1 MPLWIVF
8 IVVSF
13 LLGLSI
19 SFLLDYPF
27 QSLERAFCSVV
38 VGHALSIWLVFLL
51 ACMNKSLSIRVILLC
66 IGLCAFASIILFRQ
80 TKKAGIWDFTGLKA
94 KLSVIWFEDKYSLS
108 FIIGVLLYV
117 AFMNLYGVFRPDAAG
132 SLFAFHTV
140 WADYPFHTSI
150 ITSFVYRDTFSFP
163 LAHPQFLNLETHY
176 PFIMDFYS
184 AVLMKGGLD
193 LRSAIIIPN
202 ILFQLSLFGLLYLL
216 AYRLTGLKGAGIC
229 ATVIFILAGFPGG
242 LQATGIHFLNP
253 MYAVIMPQRTAIIG
267 MAISFVVYLLLFHA
281 LCASKKENMAAL
293 ERTGT
298 HKELMLA
305 GMLIG
310 LLPYIHA
317 HSFIATGFVAL
328 FLAVFSVIKNPFK
341 KSVYGKM
348 LRKEDLK
355 IFIFLFP
362 PLLLLSLP
370 QILYIRTGVSQDFL
384 VFFPGW
390 ADTNRDM
397 IMGFDW
403 SSFVPAVLSTAK
415 TLDFLTMFWALNA
428 GGLIILLSLGFLKAR
443 NETRIFYLPFLL
455 LFVIANVVKFQPWYF
470 DNYKLFLH
478 WLALTSVMAALALC
492 RLNDVTKTKKSK
504 KTLAA
509 LSIAVLLI
517 ASTVF
522 GVVTHV
528 TMVQNTYMVWSGEE
542 IEMAAWVRANT
553 TPDSVFLTGSAHNH
567 PIPALTGRQRV
578 MGYEGWLWSHGIDWT
593 SISARKKDEIAMYK
607 GNYTLL
613 QSYGVDYVC
622 IGPYEKT
629 FAQEN
634 SFAINDTAFD
644 DETRFEL
651 AYDKEIAGEGWRIY
665 KVKTPSIP
673 A

>member
-1 MPLWIVF
+1 MPLWILF

-13 LLGLSI
+13 LLGLSV
-19 SFLLDYPF
+19 SLLLNYPF
-27 QSLERAFCSVV
+27 QRIERAFFSFV

-51 ACMNKSLSIRVILLC
+51 LCMNKSLSIGIILLC
-66 IGLCAFASIILFRQ
+66 VGICAFASIILFRQ
-80 TKKAGIWDFTGLKA
+80 TKKAGKWIFTDLKG
-94 KLSVIWFEDKYSLS
+94 KIEETWYEDKYTLS
-108 FIIGVLLYV
+108 FLVFVLLYV
-117 AFMNLYGVFRPDAAG
+117 AGMNLYGVFRPDDAG
-132 SLFAFHTV
+132 SLYAFHTV

-163 LAHPQFLNLETHY
+163 LANPQFLDLETHY

-193 LRSAIIIPN
+193 LRSSIIIPN
-202 ILFQLSLFGLLYLL
+202 ILFQLSLFGLLYFL
-216 AYRLTGLKGAGIC
+216 AYKLTGLKGAGIC

-242 LQATGIHFLNP
+242 LQSAGIHFLNP

-281 LCASKKENMAAL
+281 LCAKKENMAAL
-293 ERTGT
+293 ERRGT
-298 HKELMLA
+298 HKELILA
-305 GMLIG
+305 GVLIG

-317 HSFIATGFVAL
+317 HSFIATGFVAF

-355 IFIFLFP
+355 IFIFLFL
-362 PLLLLSLP
+362 PLMLLSLP
-370 QILYIRTGVSQDFL
+370 QVLFIRTGVSQDFL

-403 SSFVPAVLSTAK
+403 SSVVPSFSSAVKTA
-415 TLDFLTMFWALNA
+415 TLIETFWALNA
-428 GGLIILLSLGFLKAR
+428 GGFIILLSLGLYKAR
-443 NETRIFYLPFLL
+443 NETRIFYLPFLF
-455 LFVIANVVKFQPWYF
+455 LFGITNVVKFQPWYF

-478 WLALTSVMAALALC
+478 WLALTAIMAALALC
-492 RLNDVTKTKKSK
+492 WLNDFTKTNKSHK
-504 KTLAA
+504 ALAA
-509 LSIAVLLI
+509 LSIAALLI
-517 ASTVF
+517 ACTIF
-522 GVVTHV
+522 GTVTHV
-528 TMVQNTYMVWSGEE
+528 NMVQNTYEVWSGEE
-542 IEMAAWVRANT
+542 IEMTEWVRENT
-553 TPDSVFLTGSAHNH
+553 APDSVFLTGSAHNH

-578 MGYEGWLWSHGIDWT
+578 MGYEGWLWSHGINWT

-613 QSYGVDYVC
+613 QNYGVDYVC
-622 IGPYEKT
+622 IGPYERA

-634 SFAINDTAFD
+634 HIKINDAAFEN
-644 DETRFEL
+644 ETRFEL
-651 AYDKEIAGEGWRIY
+651 AYDKVIGEERWMIY
-665 KVKTPSIP
+665 EVKTGTVS

>member
-1 MPLWIVF
+1 MPLWIIF

-27 QSLERAFCSVV
+27 QRIERAFFSFV
-38 VGHALSIWLVFLL
+38 VGHALSLWIAFLI
-51 ACMNKSLSIRVILLC
+51 ACLNKSLSISVILLC
-66 IGLCAFASIILFRQ
+66 IGICAFVSIILFRLI
-80 TKKAGIWDFTGLKA
+80 KKSGKGSVTDLKG
-94 KLSVIWFEDKYSLS
+94 KIEETWYEDRYTLS
-108 FIIGVLLYV
+108 FLLFVLLYV
-117 AFMNLYGVFRPDAAG
+117 AVMNLYGVFRPDATG
-132 SLFAFHTV
+132 SLYAFHTV

-184 AVLMKGGLD
+184 AVLMKGWLD

-202 ILFQLSLFGLLYLL
+202 ILFQLSLFGLLYFL
-216 AYRLTGLKGAGIC
+216 AYRLTGLKGSGIC

-242 LQATGIHFLNP
+242 LQSTGIHFLNP

-281 LCASKKENMAAL
+281 LFANKPEETSASL

-298 HKELMLA
+298 HKELILA
-305 GMLIG
+305 GVLIG

-328 FLAVFSVIKNPFK
+328 FLAVFALIKERDWRILV
-341 KSVYGKM
+341 S
-348 LRKEDLK
+348 L
-355 IFIFLFP
+355 FL

-370 QILYIRTGVSQDFL
+370 QVLFIRTGVSQDFL

-390 ADTNRDM
+390 ADTNREM

-403 SSFVPAVLSTAK
+403 SSFVPAFSSAIK
-415 TLDFLTMFWALNA
+415 TVSRLETFWAINA
-428 GGLIILLSLGFLKAR
+428 GGLIILMSLGFAKAKK
-443 NETRIFYLPFLL
+443 ETRIFYLPFLL

-478 WLALTSVMAALALC
+478 WLALTAIMATLALC
-492 RLNDVTKTKKSK
+492 WLNDFTKTKKSHK
-504 KTLAA
+504 ALAA
-509 LSIAVLLI
+509 LSIAALLI

-528 TMVQNTYMVWSGEE
+528 NMAQTTYVVWSSEE
-542 IEMAAWVRANT
+542 IEMAAWVRENT
-553 TPDSVFLTGSAHNH
+553 ASDSVFLTGSAHNH

-593 SISARKKDEIAMYK
+593 SISARKKDISAMYR
-607 GNYTLL
+607 GDYNLFEE
-613 QSYGVDYVC
+613 YGVDYVC
-622 IGPYEKT
+622 IGPYERA

-634 SFAINDTAFD
+634 HFTINEAAFD

-651 AYDKEIAGEGWRIY
+651 TYERVMGGERWRVY
-665 KVKTPSIP
+665 EVKDRTFKLSHGL
-673 A
+673 

>member
-27 QSLERAFCSVV
+27 QRIERAFFSFV
-38 VGHALSIWLVFLL
+38 VGHALSIWLVFLI
-51 ACMNKSLSIRVILLC
+51 ACLNKSLSISVILLC
-66 IGLCAFASIILFRQ
+66 ICLCAFVSIILFRQ
-80 TKKAGIWDFTGLKA
+80 TKKSGKWDFTGLKA
-94 KLSVIWFEDKYSLS
+94 KLSVIWLEDKYSLS

-117 AFMNLYGVFRPDAAG
+117 AFMNFYGVFRPDVAG

-163 LAHPQFLNLETHY
+163 LAHPQFLDLETHY

-193 LRSAIIIPN
+193 LRRAIIIPN
-202 ILFQLSLFGLLYLL
+202 ILFQLSFFGLLYFL

-242 LQATGIHFLNP
+242 LQSAGIHFLNP
-253 MYAVIMPQRTAIIG
+253 MYAVFMPQRTAIIG
-267 MAISFVVYLLLFHA
+267 MAISFVIYMLLFHA
-281 LCASKKENMAAL
+281 LCAKQREETSAL
-293 ERTGT
+293 EQTGT
-298 HKELMLA
+298 HKELILA
-305 GMLIG
+305 GVLIG

-328 FLAVFSVIKNPFK
+328 FLAVYSVIKNPFK

-355 IFIFLFP
+355 IFIFLFL
-362 PLLLLSLP
+362 PLMLLSLP
-370 QILYIRTGVSQDFL
+370 QVLYIRTGVSQDFL

-390 ADTNRDM
+390 ADTNRDV

-403 SSFVPAVLSTAK
+403 SSFVPAFSSAIK
-415 TLDFLTMFWALNA
+415 TVSLLESFWALNA
-428 GGLIILLSLGFLKAR
+428 GGLLVLLSLGVFKAR
-443 NETRIFYLPFLL
+443 SETRIFYLPFLL

-478 WLALTSVMAALALC
+478 WLALSAIMAALALC
-492 RLNDVTKTKKSK
+492 WLRDFTKTKKSHK
-504 KTLAA
+504 ALVTVSLAA
-509 LSIAVLLI
+509 LLI
-517 ASTVF
+517 ACTIF
-522 GVVTHV
+522 GVVTQV
-528 TMVQNTYMVWSGEE
+528 NMVQNTYMVWPGEE
-542 IEMAAWVRANT
+542 IEMTEWVRENT
-553 TPDSVFLTGSAHNH
+553 APDSVFLTGSAHNH
-567 PIPALTGRQRV
+567 PISALTGRQRV
-578 MGYEGWLWSHGIDWT
+578 MGYEGWLWSHGIVWS

-613 QSYGVDYVC
+613 QNYGVDYVC
-622 IGPYEKT
+622 IGPYERT

-634 SFAINDTAFD
+634 HFTINEAAFND
-644 DETRFEL
+644 KTRFAL
-651 AYDKEIAGEGWRIY
+651 KYDKEIAGERWRIY
-665 KVKTPSIP
+665 EVKTPNIP
-673 A
+673 V

>member
-19 SFLLDYPF
+19 SYLLDYPF
-27 QSLERAFCSVV
+27 EITERALCSFVI
-38 VGHALSIWLVFLL
+38 GHAVSIWLVFLVSCL
-51 ACMNKSLSIRVILLC
+51 NKSLSIGVILLC
-66 IGLCAFASIILFRQ
+66 IGICAFVSILLFRWVN
-80 TKKAGIWDFTGLKA
+80 KAGKCDFTGLKS
-94 KLSVIWFEDKYSLS
+94 KLVDGWLEDKNTLS
-108 FIIGVLLYV
+108 FLIFVLLYV
-117 AFMNLYGVFRPDAAG
+117 AGMNLYGVFRPDDAG

-150 ITSFVYRDTFSFP
+150 ITSFVYKDVFSFP
-163 LAHPQFLNLETHY
+163 LAHPQFLDINTHY
-176 PFIMDFYS
+176 PFIMDLYS

-202 ILFQLSLFGLLYLL
+202 ILFQLSLFGLLYFL
-216 AYRLTGLKGAGIC
+216 AYRLTGFKGAGIV
-229 ATVIFILAGFPGG
+229 ATLIFIFAGFPGG
-242 LQATGIHFLNP
+242 LQPAGIHFLNP

-281 LCASKKENMAAL
+281 LCAEKREETSAL
-293 ERTGT
+293 ELTGT

-305 GMLIG
+305 GVLIG

-317 HSFIATGFVAL
+317 HSFIATGFVAF
-328 FLAVFSVIKNPFK
+328 FLASFALIKERD
-341 KSVYGKM
+341 V
-348 LRKEDLK
+348 K
-355 IFIFLFP
+355 IIIFLFL
-362 PLLLLSLP
+362 PLMLLSLP
-370 QILYIRTGVSQDFL
+370 QILYIRMGVSQDFL

-390 ADTNRDM
+390 TDTNMNM

-403 SSFVPAVLSTAK
+403 SSFLPALLSIAK
-415 TLDFLTMFWALNA
+415 TTALIESFWALNA
-428 GGLIILLSLGFLKAR
+428 GGLIILLSLGFCKAR

-455 LFVIANVVKFQPWYF
+455 LFVLANVVKFQPWYF

-478 WLALTSVMAALALC
+478 WLALTAIMAALALC
-492 RLNDVTKTKKSK
+492 WLNDFTKTKNSK

-509 LSIAVLLI
+509 LSIAALLI
-517 ASTVF
+517 ACAIF

-528 TMVQNTYMVWSGEE
+528 TMLQNTYMVWSGDE
-542 IEMAAWVRANT
+542 IQMAAWVRENT
-553 TPDSVFLTGSAHNH
+553 ASDSVFLTGSAHNH

-613 QSYGVDYVC
+613 QNYGVDYVC
-622 IGPYEKT
+622 IGPYERT

-634 SFAINDTAFD
+634 RFKINETAFNDTA
-644 DETRFEL
+644 RFEL
-651 AYDKEIAGEGWRIY
+651 AYEKVIGGERWRVY
-665 KVKTPSIP
+665 GVKTSKSHL
-673 A
+673 

>member
-1 MPLWIVF
+1 MLF

-27 QSLERAFCSVV
+27 QRIERAFFSVV

-51 ACMNKSLSIRVILLC
+51 VCMNKSLSISVILLC
-66 IGLCAFASIILFRQ
+66 IGMCAFASIILFRQ
-80 TKKAGIWDFTGLKA
+80 TKKAGKWSVTDLKG
-94 KLSVIWFEDKYSLS
+94 KIEETWYEDKYTLS
-108 FIIGVLLYV
+108 FLVFVLLYV
-117 AFMNLYGVFRPDAAG
+117 AGMNLYGVFRPDDTG
-132 SLFAFHTV
+132 SLYAFHTV

-150 ITSFVYRDTFSFP
+150 VTSFVYRDTFSFP
-163 LAHPQFLNLETHY
+163 LANPQFLDLETHY

-202 ILFQLSLFGLLYLL
+202 VLFQLSLFGLLYFL
-216 AYRLTGLKGAGIC
+216 AYRLTGRKGAGIC

-242 LQATGIHFLNP
+242 LQSVGIHFLNP

-281 LCASKKENMAAL
+281 LCAKKREETPAL

-298 HKELMLA
+298 HKELILA
-305 GMLIG
+305 GVLIG

-317 HSFIATGFVAL
+317 HSFMATGFVAL

-355 IFIFLFP
+355 IFIFLFL

-390 ADTNRDM
+390 ADTNREM

-403 SSFVPAVLSTAK
+403 SSFLPAFSSAVKTA
-415 TLDFLTMFWALNA
+415 TLIETFWALNA
-428 GGLIILLSLGFLKAR
+428 GGLIILLSLGFYKAR
-443 NETRIFYLPFLL
+443 NEARIFYLPFLL

-478 WLALTSVMAALALC
+478 WLALTAIMATLALC
-492 RLNDVTKTKKSK
+492 WLNDFTTKTN
-504 KTLAA
+504 KTHKALVTVSLAA
-509 LSIAVLLI
+509 LLI
-517 ASTVF
+517 ACTLF
-522 GVVTHV
+522 GVGSHAN
-528 TMVQNTYMVWSGEE
+528 MVQNTYMVWSGEE
-542 IEMAAWVRANT
+542 IEMTEWVRENT
-553 TPDSVFLTGSAHNH
+553 APDSVFLTGSAHNH
-567 PIPALTGRQRV
+567 PLPALTGRQRV

-593 SISARKKDEIAMYK
+593 SISARKNDISAMYK

-613 QSYGVDYVC
+613 QNYGVDYVC

-629 FAQEN
+629 FAREN
-634 SFAINDTAFD
+634 HFTINEAAFN
-644 DETRFEL
+644 DETRFALTYERVMG
-651 AYDKEIAGEGWRIY
+651 GERWRIY
-665 KVKTPSIP
+665 EVKRANISS
-673 A
+673 